1 MPNARHTDPS
11 TSHEAARSI
20 TAEQLTETQRAI
32 LELLGSRQMTD
43 EQIARAHH
51 VGCQAGAWSPASP
64 SGLRSRRAELVE
76 RGLVEEKDRDKTRF
90 GRSTIVWG
98 LK

>member
-20 TAEQLTETQRAI
+20 TTEQLTETQSAI
-32 LELLGSRQMTD
+32 LQLLSSRSMTD
-43 EQIARAHH
+43 EQIRRSHNLGVADG
-51 VGCQAGAWSPASP
+51 VWSPASE
-64 SGLRSRRAELVE
+64 SGLRSRRAELVA

>member
-11 TSHEAARSI
+11 TSHEAARSL
-20 TAEQLTETQRAI
+20 TAERLTETQRII
-32 LELLGSRQMTD
+32 LELLGNRQATD
-43 EQIARAHH
+43 EEIQQLHY
-51 VGCQAGAWSPASP
+51 AGAEQGFWNHASP
-64 SGLRSRRAELVE
+64 SGLRSRRAELVA
-76 RGLVEEKDRDKTRF
+76 RGLVEEKNRDKTRF

>member
-11 TSHEAARSI
+11 TSHEAARSL
-20 TAEQLTETQRAI
+20 TAERLTETQSAI

-43 EQIARAHH
+43 ELIQRAYD
-51 VGCQAGAWSPASP
+51 VGVADGAWSPASP
-64 SGLRSRRAELVE
+64 SGLRSRRAELVA